1 MRVCVCVCMRSCG
14 ACVQCMRVEY
24 MKGVRVVCACVSV
37 CVRVS
42 VCALLSHCP
51 SEFSSVL
58 PSPVPE

>member
-1 MRVCVCVCMRSCG
+1 MCAVHACG
-14 ACVQCMRVEY
+14 VREGRAC
-24 MKGVRVVCACVSV
+24 VRVVCACVSV
-37 CVRVS
+37 CVHVS